1 MRDYRLHRTPALA
14 DVAQDTARQAYV
26 GVRVHI
32 DLDVHH
38 VAQLLVFEDQDAV
51 DDDYLRRLHAHGF
64 RRTVVVDERVDRVL
78 DGDVVLQRLDV
89 VDQHLRVE
97 RLRMVVIEFRAF
109 LVGQLGVRLVI
120 VVVAERHDV
129 VAYEGLL
136 QAYDER
142 GLSRAGSSGDSDYGN
157 FHSVSL

>member
-1 MRDYRLHRTPALA
+1 M
-14 DVAQDTARQAYV
+14 
-26 GVRVHI
+26 
-32 DLDVHH
+32 
-38 VAQLLVFEDQDAV
+38 
-51 DDDYLRRLHAHGF
+51 
-64 RRTVVVDERVDRVL
+64 L

-136 QAYDER
+136 QAFDER
-142 GLSRAGSSGDSDYGN
+142 GLSRAGSPGDSDYGN
-157 FHSVSL
+157 IHSFSW

>member
-1 MRDYRLHRTPALA
+1 M
-14 DVAQDTARQAYV
+14 
-26 GVRVHI
+26 
-32 DLDVHH
+32 
-38 VAQLLVFEDQDAV
+38 
-51 DDDYLRRLHAHGF
+51 
-64 RRTVVVDERVDRVL
+64 L

-136 QAYDER
+136 QALDER
-142 GLSRAGSSGDSDYGN
+142 GLSRAGSPGDSDYGN
-157 FHSVSL
+157 IHSFSW